1 MKISEISVT
10 EVTAAYPG
18 PQFPPG
24 DRQARQID
32 VYPEHNATSHI
43 NLPAPGETDIGA
55 VRWRLRRTRAST
67 GLYGPIEEVQ
77 AFLILRQLRPLS
89 VGTGRAGDRAAV

>member
-1 MKISEISVT
+1 MRIAEISVT

-43 NLPAPGETDIGA
+43 NLPSAGGDNNGA
-55 VRWRLRRTRAST
+55 VRGDCDGR
-67 GLYGPIEEVQ
+67 G
-77 AFLILRQLRPLS
+77 RQP
-89 VGTGRAGDRAAV
+89 GCTGRSNRCRRF